1 MKKEKRLNFKQNV
14 RDFQTIE
21 EKKPNEFLYDLL
33 YVLFKRKYLAISL
46 FIFTFVGIVF
56 GTYLVTPIWKAT
68 AKVRVQLNPKQQLTM
83 YQGITTPG
91 GEIGGVNPANDIVQI
106 LTSRAIAE
114 EVVKKFN
121 REELNNLL

>member
-56 GTYLVTPIWKAT
+56 GTYLVTPLEA
-68 AKVRVQLNPKQQLTM
+68 NC
-83 YQGITTPG
+83 QGTCPTKSKTT
-91 GEIGGVNPANDIVQI
+91 
-106 LTSRAIAE
+106 T
-114 EVVKKFN
+114 
-121 REELNNLL
+121 